1 MLKLDSLTEDGSTD
15 NERVNKL
22 AAQNKDLNV
31 SVPYIYNVSFICFY
45 NLIYKKSTGPGKFT
59 GEENR

>member
-1 MLKLDSLTEDGSTD
+1 MNHSSEGQNEGKSMLKLDSLTEDGSTD
-15 NERVNKL
+15 NERVNRL

-45 NLIYKKSTGPGKFT
+45 KLISII
-59 GEENR
+59 